1 MARDKKASSSTAA
14 PRPRRRA
21 PTRYH
26 HGDLRRALL
35 DAARAVVAKDGVDA
49 VRLNALA
56 KRLRVSVAAP
66 FRHFAS
72 KDALL
77 VALAEEGATRMVDAM
92 NAAAAAASDPLEA
105 ERARGVAYVRFV
117 VSEPG
122 YFRVLARKEILAQ
135 SPLLAQMESSQHA
148 LMEAVLGRHHA
159 GDNSPALVQRSAGL
173 LAAQALTYGLARMID
188 DGILG
193 DVDVDAAA
201 ALAVEVTDVLGRGL
215 IPR

>member
-1 MARDKKASSSTAA
+1 MARQKKASTTPAA

-21 PTRYH
+21 RTRYH

-49 VRLNALA
+49 VRLSALA
-56 KRLRVSVAAP
+56 TRLRVSVAAP

-77 VALAEEGATRMVDAM
+77 VALAEEGAARMVAAM
-92 NAAAAAASDPLEA
+92 TAAAAAAADPLEA

-135 SPLLAQMESSQHA
+135 SQELAQLASSQQA
-148 LMEAVLGRHHA
+148 LMEAVLGRDHA
-159 GDNSPALVQRSAGL
+159 GANSRALVQRSAGL
-173 LAAQALTYGLARMID
+173 LAAQALTYGLARMVD

-193 DVDVDAAA
+193 DVDPDAAA

-215 IPR
+215 LPR